1 MGVDIALYRVRI
13 GLFNRFKS
21 VSKTVCVMSSV
32 IAFTSTC
39 LIIFMILQ
47 MLLCLSG
54 DVELN
59 PGLNTEKI
67 QAITADVSKVYDV
80 LAICEI
86 FLTENSK
93 CDLKLDG
100 YLPIFRKDRTD
111 GWVGVALYVSEHIV
125 AQRKPEFELPNQE
138 MLCVELTINNNKLI
152 TCVFYRP
159 PNSLVQFWDQL
170 LYLNDLIRQAGYNQ
184 IILTGDFNSDPQTTN
199 GKKLDFFVGCNNL
212 KLHVHQP
219 TRITY

>member
-39 LIIFMILQ
+39 LIIFMLLQ

-59 PGLNTEKI
+59 PGPHLSKVSLWHCNVRGLNTEKI
-67 QAITADVSKVYDV
+67 QAITADVSKVYDL
-80 LAICEI
+80 LAICKT

-93 CDLKLDG
+93 CDLKLEG
-100 YLPIFRKDRTD
+100 YLPMFRKDRTN
-111 GWVGVALYVSEHIV
+111 GWGGVALYVSEHIV

-138 MLCVELTINNNKLI
+138 MLCVELTINHNKLI
-152 TCVFYRP
+152 TCVCYRP
-159 PNSLVQFWDQL
+159 PNNLVQFWDQL
-170 LYLNDLIRQAGYNQ
+170 QYLYDLIRQADYNQ

-199 GKKLDFFVGCNNL
+199 GFFCWL
-212 KLHVHQP
+212 
-219 TRITY
+219 